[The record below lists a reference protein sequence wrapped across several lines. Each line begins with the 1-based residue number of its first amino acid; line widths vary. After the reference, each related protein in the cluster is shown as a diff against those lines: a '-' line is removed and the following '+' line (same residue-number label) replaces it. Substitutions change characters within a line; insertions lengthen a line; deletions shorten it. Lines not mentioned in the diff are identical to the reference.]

1 MSEIIGTSSQAI
13 DDYVRAAEQIF
24 HRVRQRLQT
33 TVVQA
38 FALTYEGPDAETEF
52 NPGLIRVATS
62 VVAQMDEAMGDFA
75 TALSVI
81 TSNIS
86 RSLGGSE
93 ITVTYAPQPVEL
105 PPPPGVAADDYRI
118 DVAGF
123 EHFVSAELP
132 DLRSAVGALI
142 DENQQTFG
150 AIPRATAEQ
159 RGWSGSAREHA
170 QHVIVPNLSDQMR
183 ATLSQVTEEIASF
196 MTTAR
201 DAARSADAA
210 GIG

>member
-13 DDYVRAAEQIF
+13 DDYVRSAEQIF
-24 HRVRQRLQT
+24 NRIRQRMQA

-62 VVAQMDEAMGDFA
+62 VVGQMDEAMGDFA

-86 RSLGGSE
+86 RSLGGAE
-93 ITVTYAPQPVEL
+93 IAVSYVPQPLEL

-123 EHFVSAELP
+123 EQFTASELP
-132 DLRSAVGALI
+132 ALRSAVGALI

-170 QHVIVPNLSDQMR
+170 QNVIVPNLSDQMR
-183 ATLSQVTEEIASF
+183 ATLSQVTEEISTF
-196 MTTAR
+196 MTGAR
-201 DAARSADAA
+201 DAVRNADAA